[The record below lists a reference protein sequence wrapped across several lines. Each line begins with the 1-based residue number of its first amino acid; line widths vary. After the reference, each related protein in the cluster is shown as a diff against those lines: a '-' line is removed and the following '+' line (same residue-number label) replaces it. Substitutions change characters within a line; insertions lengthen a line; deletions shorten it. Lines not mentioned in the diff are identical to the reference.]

1 MKKSI
6 YFFIL
11 LMLFTNFLDIKP
23 IAYWM
28 EVRNNVNG
36 QIATVLWMALGAII
50 YRHPV
55 PDGLYNQR
63 TIFPFR
69 WILVGIFLSMIP
81 AYLFYGQSFTQ
92 SLITYR
98 AQYFW
103 FLIPLLLYIRPSEKD
118 IIPPLNWF
126 AFFFFITAFLQSN
139 GYKDMFYLP
148 EEKIK
153 LLDSGYYKDELL
165 FGDGFQLLLFPCYY
179 YLGRLRKDF
188 NFKGIFF
195 LTYYV
200 IIFFMLQNRSILFII
215 FLVIGYAIIAQLRRQ
230 RLSLFLFILFF
241 GTFFFYQTH
250 ATWTKLL
257 LETFTDLNNKD
268 YNRALAFNYFLYE
281 ANPNWLTYFFGN
293 GFLSSHTLSLVQDNM
308 ERKIFNS
315 DMGFLGYW
323 NQFGLIPIIVF
334 LTCIM
339 KAFFSKFV
347 PFYVKV
353 MAFHIIACLLTIS
366 YFGKVQTILWF
377 SLFYYLMVYNIV
389 LKKMVLQKR

>member
-11 LMLFTNFLDIKP
+11 LILVTNFLDIKP
-23 IAYWM
+23 IADWM

-36 QIATVLWMALGAII
+36 QIATVLWMALGAIV
-50 YRHPV
+50 YRHSV
-55 PDGLYNQR
+55 PDGLFNQR

-69 WILVGIFLSMIP
+69 WILVGIFLSMIS
-81 AYLFYGQSFTQ
+81 AYFFYGQSFTR

-103 FLIPLLLYIRPSEKD
+103 FLIPLLLYIHPSEKD
-118 IIPPLNWF
+118 IIRPLNWF
-126 AFFFFITAFLQSN
+126 AFFFFITSLLRSN
-139 GYKDMFYLP
+139 GYEDMFYLS
-148 EEKIK
+148 EEEIEK
-153 LLDSGYYKDELL
+153 LDSGNYEDELL

-179 YLGRLRKDF
+179 YLGGLRKDF
-188 NFKGIFF
+188 NYKGVLFLIF
-195 LTYYV
+195 YV
-200 IIFFMLQNRSILFII
+200 MIFYMLQNRSTLFII
-215 FLVIGYAIIAQLRRQ
+215 FFVIGYIIITQLRRQ
-230 RLSLFLFILFF
+230 RLLLVSFILFF

-250 ATWTKLL
+250 ETWNKLL
-257 LETFTDLNNKD
+257 LETFTELNDED
-268 YNRALAFNYFLYE
+268 YNRVLAFNYFLYE
-281 ANPNWLTYFFGN
+281 ANPNWLTYFLGN
-293 GFLSSHTLSLVQDNM
+293 GFLSSHTLSLMQDNM
-308 ERKIFNS
+308 EQGIYNS

-334 LTCIM
+334 LTCII
-339 KAFFSKFV
+339 KAFFSKLV
-347 PFYVKV
+347 PFHVKV

-389 LKKMVLQKR
+389 FKRNYQKR